1 MRILLLNYEF
11 PPLGGGAGRATF
23 HLAHGLVERGHRV
36 RIVTSR
42 WREHEPWAVAGATL
56 DAVPTARRGI
66 HECGLRGAAQYVLRA
81 RELLR
86 HIIREERF
94 DVSHSFFSLP
104 TGPLSLWLKTK
115 IGLPYIVSLRGS
127 DVPGYDPYAEQ
138 VTHKLLL
145 PLTRRIW
152 REAHRTVPNSHGLR
166 ELAQRTLPDCEM
178 EVIYNGIDA
187 SLFRPLVPYGQRPVP
202 PLRILC
208 VSRLLER
215 KGIHV
220 LLEAFSRVVT
230 PEVLLTIVGEGGYE
244 QRLRE
249 LTGQLGLEAA
259 VDFAGYIPNERMPQV
274 YSEAHIFAL
283 PTEAESFAMV
293 FPEAMACGLPIVS
306 STAGAVPEIV
316 RDGEEGLLVPAGDV
330 EALAEALQRLLEDE
344 PLRTKMAHNAR
355 QRAETCFTWDAVV
368 NAYEQLYYSAT
379 S

>member
-1 MRILLLNYEF
+1 VRILLLNYEF
-11 PPLGGGAGRATF
+11 PPLGGGAGRATY
-23 HLAHGLVERGHRV
+23 HLGQGLVERGHEV
-36 RIVTSR
+36 HVVTSK
-42 WREHEPWAVAGATL
+42 WRDHKPWRIEGVTI
-56 DAVPTARRGI
+56 DAVETTRKGI
-66 HECGLRGAAQYVLRA
+66 HDCGLKGAAQYVLRA
-81 RELLR
+81 RNLLR
-86 HIIREERF
+86 RIIREKSF

-104 TGPLSLWLKTK
+104 TGPLSLWLKSK

-152 REAHRTVPNSHGLR
+152 RQAHRTVPNSHGLR

-178 EVIYNGIDA
+178 DVIYNGIDA
-187 SLFRPLVPYGQRPVP
+187 SLFRPLVPYEDRPAP

-215 KGIHV
+215 KGIQV
-220 LLEAFSRVVT
+220 LLEALSRIVT
-230 PEVLLTIVGEGGYE
+230 HDVTLTIVGEGNYE
-244 QRLRE
+244 QRLRQRAKE
-249 LTGQLGLEAA
+249 LGLDAS
-259 VDFAGYIPNERMPQV
+259 VTFAGYVPNEKMPQV

-293 FPEAMACGLPIVS
+293 FPEAMACGLPIIS

-316 RDGEEGLLVPAGDV
+316 REGQDGLLVPAGDV
-330 EALAEALQRLLEDE
+330 DAFEGALRRLIEDE

-368 NAYEQLYYSAT
+368 NGYEQLYSSAI